1 MLRGKSPAISRS
13 RVLFPAPESPTIAS
27 RSPGSVD
34 EINGIEYRTLRVVM
48 KAHLL
53 ERQPRN
59 RFTAERSK
67 LGRSRLMA
75 GEQALR
81 AGIDH
86 VQL

>member
-1 MLRGKSPAISRS
+1 MLRGKKPCHQPQQGAFSGAGVAHDRHP
-13 RVLFPAPESPTIAS
+13 IA
-27 RSPGSVD
+27 GLQD

-48 KAHLL
+48 KAHLF

-67 LGRSRLMA
+67 LGRNRLMA